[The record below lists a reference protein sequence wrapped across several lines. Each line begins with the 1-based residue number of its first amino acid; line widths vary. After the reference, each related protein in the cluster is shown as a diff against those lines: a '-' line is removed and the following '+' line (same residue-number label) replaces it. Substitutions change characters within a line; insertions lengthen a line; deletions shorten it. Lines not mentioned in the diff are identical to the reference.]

1 MRFLLSNS
9 RGLSKICKIC
19 SSFADCMVHPSL
31 LLMFRIYS
39 NCYIYTYVFSSTNG
53 IEKAI
58 ANLAIYL
65 FILYKLLPQVQ
76 KVYLFSLIYDTQQ
89 SLLMTSQRIVK
100 EEYKHPSLDNLS
112 KTTIKNIDILEF
124 KEISFTYP
132 GSNDCIFSN
141 LNLKLL
147 KGNYYAIVG
156 ESGTEK
162 QLFKYTFRSQ

>member
-1 MRFLLSNS
+1 
-9 RGLSKICKIC
+9 
-19 SSFADCMVHPSL
+19 
-31 LLMFRIYS
+31 MFMS
-39 NCYIYTYVFSSTNG
+39 FSSTNG

-76 KVYLFSLIYDTQQ
+76 KVYSAFINLRYSAEFVNDI
-89 SLLMTSQRIVK
+89 SQRIAK
-100 EEYKHPSLDNLS
+100 EEYKHPLLDNLS

-156 ESGTEK
+156 ESGTGK
-162 QLFKYTFRSQ
+162 QLFLNILSGLNDDFEGEFLQMVKIEMLDLKNFWKCISYVLRRISYF